1 MVTFQPPSIKGLAKP
16 TGVCP
21 AVALHRLNVARSFE
35 MPMEAEGPRGYQGQT
50 WLVEV
55 WRLKPSMLLEVNG

>member
-35 MPMEAEGPRGYQGQT
+35 MPMVCFGLRF
-50 WLVEV
+50 
-55 WRLKPSMLLEVNG
+55 NGDQKAQSAPKQMSDTKLG